1 MKTDITAMSENIV
14 GFFEKTTLRDHIKKT
29 WLYNQNCFVIDFEY
43 KGVKFAL
50 DFTASQ
56 PGVNVDFVLRNNCP
70 YYTIKGNAKK
80 ENISSSA
87 VLTTALHTSL
97 LKITTVINE
106 INSIYPF
113 DVSVVIPVHNRET
126 LILECIKSLNNQTID
141 KNCFEVI
148 FIDDCSTDRSIAAIE
163 YNISREINYRIIR
176 REVGSGNASA
186 PRNEG
191 IKSAKGRYV
200 FFLDS
205 DDSIHS
211 DLLSDGIQMAYKNNS
226 DIVYFKQ
233 VSPAGRGVPV
243 RPFKKNIDKADIVNN
258 HLFRS
263 LRIFKLFKKELL
275 TENTILFNPSIPVFE
290 DILFTCQALTF
301 AERVSIL
308 ADKGYCILNGHE
320 QPHLSK
326 VSYPIEKRILV
337 LQTGL
342 FYILSSKKNEAEIVK
357 MFNAWLVICIE
368 HLTSMLSKKS
378 LTTNEKSHIFNLIHK
393 SFLPYTGLVNESQIY
408 PAQRELVS
416 CLICGDY
423 SSFCEKI

>member
-1 MKTDITAMSENIV
+1 
-14 GFFEKTTLRDHIKKT
+14 
-29 WLYNQNCFVIDFEY
+29 
-43 KGVKFAL
+43 
-50 DFTASQ
+50 
-56 PGVNVDFVLRNNCP
+56 GVNVDFVLRNNCP
-70 YYTIKGNAKK
+70 YYTIKGNTKK

-176 REVGSGNASA
+176 RAVGSGNASA

-233 VSPAGRGVPV
+233 VSSTGRGVPV
-243 RPFKKNIDKADIVNN
+243 RPFKADTNKADIIKN

-263 LRIFKLFKKELL
+263 LKIFKFFKRELL
-275 TENTILFNPSIPVFE
+275 INNNILFNPSISVYE
-290 DILFTCQALTF
+290 DMLFSCQSLTV
-301 AERVSIL
+301 ANTISIL
-308 ADKGYCILNGHE
+308 ARKDYYSLNRHE
-320 QPHLSK
+320 EPHLSK
-326 VSYPIEKRILV
+326 TSFSIKQRALV

-342 FYILSSKKNEAEIVK
+342 IYILSSNKNEAEIVK
-357 MFNAWLVICIE
+357 MFNAWLVICVE
-368 HLTSMLSKKS
+368 HLASILSKKS
-378 LTTNEKSHIFNLIHK
+378 LTTNEKSHVFNLIHK
-393 SFLPYTGLVNESQIY
+393 SLLPYTGLVNESQIY

>member
-1 MKTDITAMSENIV
+1 
-14 GFFEKTTLRDHIKKT
+14 
-29 WLYNQNCFVIDFEY
+29 
-43 KGVKFAL
+43 
-50 DFTASQ
+50 
-56 PGVNVDFVLRNNCP
+56 
-70 YYTIKGNAKK
+70 
-80 ENISSSA
+80 
-87 VLTTALHTSL
+87 
-97 LKITTVINE
+97 
-106 INSIYPF
+106 
-113 DVSVVIPVHNRET
+113 
-126 LILECIKSLNNQTID
+126 
-141 KNCFEVI
+141 
-148 FIDDCSTDRSIAAIE
+148 
-163 YNISREINYRIIR
+163 
-176 REVGSGNASA
+176 
-186 PRNEG
+186 
-191 IKSAKGRYV
+191 
-200 FFLDS
+200 
-205 DDSIHS
+205 
-211 DLLSDGIQMAYKNNS
+211 
-226 DIVYFKQ
+226 
-233 VSPAGRGVPV
+233 
-243 RPFKKNIDKADIVNN
+243 
-258 HLFRS
+258 
-263 LRIFKLFKKELL
+263 
-275 TENTILFNPSIPVFE
+275 E